1 MQTKQQF
8 NAWLSKYNIDKV
20 QWLEHYALSEKGNVQ
35 SILAIALL
43 YKAHQHFEEASLWL
57 QKAVAL
63 EDVEA
68 MYELGN
74 IYFEIEDETHAYRLY
89 EQAAQL
95 GHPDAMNNLADM
107 YLNGEG
113 TVLNEPLALQWF
125 VKAAEQDVVEA
136 MFTLG
141 MMYEQG
147 LGVVVD
153 EQQAYHYYEQS
164 ANGGDVE
171 GLYRMGMVYLEGELG
186 QQPNVARAI
195 SFFEQAAE
203 QFHMDALFNLG
214 YLYEHEFGM
223 IAKAIHY
230 YKQASLAG
238 DIEATK
244 KLIDVYERTNDE
256 QLSTWQQRLMLLQQA
271 EE

>member
-1 MQTKQQF
+1 
-8 NAWLSKYNIDKV
+8 
-20 QWLEHYALSEKGNVQ
+20 
-35 SILAIALL
+35 
-43 YKAHQHFEEASLWL
+43 
-57 QKAVAL
+57 
-63 EDVEA
+63 

-195 SFFEQAAE
+195 SF
-203 QFHMDALFNLG
+203 LN
-214 YLYEHEFGM
+214 
-223 IAKAIHY
+223 
-230 YKQASLAG
+230 KQRSNF
-238 DIEATK
+238 IWMRCS
-244 KLIDVYERTNDE
+244 I
-256 QLSTWQQRLMLLQQA
+256 
-271 EE
+271 